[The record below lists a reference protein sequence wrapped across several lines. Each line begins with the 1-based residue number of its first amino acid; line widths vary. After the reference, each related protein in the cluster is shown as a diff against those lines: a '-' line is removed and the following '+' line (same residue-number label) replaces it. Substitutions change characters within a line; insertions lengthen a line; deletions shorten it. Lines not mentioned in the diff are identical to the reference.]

1 MKKTFVVT
9 LAVLF
14 VLSIA
19 GTAFAAAN
27 PFVDVPAKHWSY
39 DAVAKLAKAGII
51 DGYGDGTF
59 RGDKTMTRYE
69 MAQIVAKAMAKSD
82 KADAET
88 KALVD
93 KLAVEFA
100 QELNNLGVR
109 VAKLEKNQ
117 PNMKFTGTFDV
128 RYRTVDYDAAST
140 ASDVNA
146 FYRLRMEGAA
156 KVDDKTTF
164 GMRFVTN
171 APDKSD
177 FGNTTWLK
185 FGDSTNN
192 AKIDR
197 VFVATKVGEVNTTIG
212 RQALVIDPLSII
224 VDSAAFS
231 YDGVKLG
238 WNTGKFNITANHGR
252 FVKDVKYLDSNKN
265 EVAALAAFKNVD
277 VDSIRVA
284 SKVGKL
290 AYGVNYAVFK
300 NNIDDI
306 DLATYYFGDV
316 VYNFDKKFSLA
327 GEYAKN
333 DEANDNDNFWSVKAT
348 YGDQVLAAKGQ
359 KNFVV
364 QYTDVKANSLFNR
377 FTTLD
382 TPNGNVFDDY
392 KVLDLNYNYA
402 FSANMKGQ
410 LQYVKVDDKTQDK
423 FDYDY
428 YKVTLSVKF

>member
-128 RYRTVDYDAAST
+128 RYRTIDYDAK

-146 FYRLRMEGAA
+146 YYRLRMEGAA
-156 KVDDKTTF
+156 QVDDKTTF
-164 GMRFVTN
+164 GMRYVTN
-171 APDKSD
+171 APDKAD
-177 FGNTTWLK
+177 FGNDTWVK
-185 FGDSTNN
+185 FGDQTASNN

-197 VFVATKVGEVNTTIG
+197 AFVATKIGEVNTTIG
-212 RQALVIDPLSII
+212 RQALVVDPLSII
-224 VDSAAFS
+224 IDSAAFS
-231 YDGVKLG
+231 YDGVKFG
-238 WNTGKFNITANHGR
+238 WNPGKFNITANHGR
-252 FVKDVKYLDSNKN
+252 FVKGAKYTGLDPV
-265 EVAALAAFKNVD
+265 VAAAFANID

-284 SKVGKL
+284 SKAGKL
-290 AYGVNYAVFK
+290 AYGVGYAFFQ
-300 NNIDDI
+300 NNQDDI
-306 DLATYYFGDV
+306 DLAKYYIGDV

-333 DEANDNDNFWSVKAT
+333 DEANDKDNFWSVKAT

-364 QYTDVKANSLFNR
+364 QYTDVKANSVFNR
-377 FTTLD
+377 FTVLD
-382 TPNGNVFDDY
+382 TPGKNVFDDY

-410 LQYVKVDDKTQDK
+410 LQYVKVDDKDQDVN
-423 FDYDY
+423 DYDY